1 MFYLLHGE
9 DEYSRSLELAKMKAK
24 LGDPT
29 VVDLNTTVLDGR
41 KTTFEELTH
50 VCDTVPF
57 LSDKRLVIVNDLAAR
72 FERQRAATREGS
84 EQDSALLQRLR
95 EYLSGLPDSARLVF
109 LEGKKISKANPIYKL
124 ARTSEHGYEREFK
137 PLRGAALDRWIAD
150 RAQEKGGQIEPAAV
164 SLLAA
169 FVGND
174 LRLLENEIEKLLTY
188 VGESSP
194 IREQDV
200 RLLVSYVQEA
210 DIFQMVDALGRRDGR
225 QAMTLLH
232 RLLEGGQ
239 PPLYLLHMIVRQ
251 FRMLLQVKELRGKGT
266 SPADI
271 RALLGLHPFV
281 VEKMV
286 RQSPNFSVAQLED
299 IYHRLL
305 EIDVAVKTG
314 ETEPRL
320 ALGMFV
326 AELQR

>member
-72 FERQRAATREGS
+72 FERQRTATREGS

-225 QAMTLLH
+225 QAMTLAQAA
-232 RLLEGGQ
+232 GGRTASS
-239 PPLYLLHMIVRQ
+239 LSFAHDRQ
-251 FRMLLQVKELRGKGT
+251 TIQNA
-266 SPADI
+266 PAGQGIARKRDI
-271 RALLGLHPFV
+271 
-281 VEKMV
+281 
-286 RQSPNFSVAQLED
+286 
-299 IYHRLL
+299 
-305 EIDVAVKTG
+305 TG
-314 ETEPRL
+314 GHTG
-320 ALGMFV
+320 ALGPASFRGGEDGE
-326 AELQR
+326 AEPQLLRRSTGGYLPPFAGD